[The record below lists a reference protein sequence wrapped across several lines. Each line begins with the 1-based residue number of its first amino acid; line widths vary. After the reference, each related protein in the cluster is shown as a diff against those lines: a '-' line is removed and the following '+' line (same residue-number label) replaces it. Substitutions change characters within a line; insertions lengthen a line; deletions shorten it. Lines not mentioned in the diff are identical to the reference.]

1 MVRRC
6 FSLIHHMELSGRK
19 DARHCKSTN
28 IQLPLKVLAY
38 NSVPSASILTGTKTH
53 WSFHLSQSQRALLV
67 THVSPNQ
74 PTINSWSVVLVNK
87 AGSQDYL

>member
-1 MVRRC
+1 MVRQC
-6 FSLIHHMELSGRK
+6 FSLNPHMELSGTK
-19 DARHCKSTN
+19 DARRHKSTN

-38 NSVPSASILTGTKTH
+38 NSVPPSSILTGTKTH

-67 THVSPNQ
+67 THASPNQ
-74 PTINSWSVVLVNK
+74 PTINSWSVVRVNK

>member
-1 MVRRC
+1 MVRQC
-6 FSLIHHMELSGRK
+6 FSLIHHMELSGMK
-19 DARHCKSTN
+19 DARRGKSAN
-28 IQLPLKVLAY
+28 IQLPLKVRVY
-38 NSVPSASILTGTKTH
+38 NFVPPSSILTETKTH

-74 PTINSWSVVLVNK
+74 PAINSWSVVLVNK